1 MNEAIRVRVVAREH
15 ANQDSLPLRFGIHFE
30 SDADIAIEEVIDLG
44 VDDRYPDRHHY
55 EGVLRNP
62 DSEKRPSQR
71 GHFVLGFR
79 QRDNYWSLV
88 TAWCNGNKDDEY
100 FLSNTMRNLREDG
113 ILNPKML
120 LEMHPAYRNG
130 EINSSASLI
139 RYLSKHMA
147 KDEILRARESEKRSR
162 LQTEEALDLMK
173 QAHKSAEAAKRQAE
187 HSKTIAMEAIETVE
201 ILEGRV
207 NKAEEAE
214 REARRL
220 LAEAL
225 QAISTGDAE
234 QLEKGPTGTA
244 EAERVVLPARAVTQM
259 WRSKTGSDY
268 RNLGIEADVIDVL
281 RVGESKI
288 RLTYVG
294 KSGENVTVDDFGYQ
308 GFVKPVFEYL
318 SSRKGKRAVF
328 LVTQKPGNPVKLAA
342 DTMMLPPYKG
352 LWS

>member
-1 MNEAIRVRVVAREH
+1 
-15 ANQDSLPLRFGIHFE
+15 
-30 SDADIAIEEVIDLG
+30 
-44 VDDRYPDRHHY
+44 
-55 EGVLRNP
+55 
-62 DSEKRPSQR
+62 
-71 GHFVLGFR
+71 VLGFR

-88 TAWCNGNKDDEY
+88 TAWCNGNRDDEY

-113 ILNPKML
+113 ILNPRML

-139 RYLSKHMA
+139 RYLSRHMA
-147 KDEILRARESEKRSR
+147 KDNILRAQESEKRSR
-162 LQTEEALDLMK
+162 LQTEEALALMK

-201 ILEGRV
+201 ILEVRA

-234 QLEKGPTGTA
+234 QLERGPTD
-244 EAERVVLPARAVTQM
+244 RVVLPARAVTQM

-268 RNLGIEADVIDVL
+268 RNLGIEADVIEVI

-288 RLTYVG
+288 SLTYVG

-318 SSRKGKRAVF
+318 SGRKGKRAVF
-328 LVTQKPGNPVKLAA
+328 LVTQKPGSPVKLAA
-342 DTMMLPPYKG
+342 DTMMLPAYKG